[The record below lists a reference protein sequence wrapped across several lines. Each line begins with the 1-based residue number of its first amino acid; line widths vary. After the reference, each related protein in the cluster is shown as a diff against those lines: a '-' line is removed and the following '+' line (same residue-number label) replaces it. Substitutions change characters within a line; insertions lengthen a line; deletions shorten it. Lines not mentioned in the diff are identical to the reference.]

1 MYSTAMQL
9 SKTFSDAPAARRISE
24 TIRGKIEKF
33 RTYMPVLHTLCNP
46 GLRQRHWDQISEAN
60 GKKVIHNDQ
69 SSLHDMIEAG
79 LHRIVDQLEEIGSAA
94 TKEFALETAMEKMKQ
109 EWASICFECVPYRE
123 SGKKSLL

>member
-1 MYSTAMQL
+1 MYSTACSL

-24 TIRGKIEKF
+24 TIRAKIEKF

-46 GLRQRHWDQISEAN
+46 GLRKRHWDQISEAN
-60 GKKVIHNDQ
+60 GKPVVYDDN

-109 EWASICFECVPYRE
+109 EWSNVCFECVAYRE
-123 SGKKSLL
+123 SGNR